1 MESNYIED
9 KKFEKINF
17 IEKPL
22 LIGTYENCVFNNCDF
37 SNADLSN
44 FSFSE
49 CEFSGCNISM
59 AKLTKTS
66 FNDIVFKDCKLL
78 GLYFEDCHSTPFIV
92 AFENCILNFSS
103 FYKQKLKKTVFRN
116 STIQEVDFTDA
127 DLHSSV
133 FDQCDLT
140 KTKFENTILE
150 KVDLR
155 TAFNYSINPEL
166 NKIKKAKFSIPGIIG
181 LLDKYDIEIEP

>member
-9 KKFEKINF
+9 KNFEKISF
-17 IEKPL
+17 TEKPL
-22 LIGTYENCVFNNCDF
+22 MPGAYENCVFNNCDF

-59 AKLTKTS
+59 AKLTKTT
-66 FNDIVFKDCKLL
+66 FNDVVFKACKLL
-78 GLYFEDCHSTPFIV
+78 GLHFEDCHTTPFIV
-92 AFENCILNFSS
+92 SFEHCILNFSS
-103 FYKQKLKKTVFRN
+103 FYKQKLKKTVFRDT
-116 STIQEVDFTDA
+116 TIQEADFTDA
-127 DLHSSV
+127 DLHSAV
-133 FDQCDLT
+133 FDQCDLL
-140 KTKFENTILE
+140 KSKFENTILE
-150 KVDLR
+150 KADLR

-166 NKIKKAKFSIPGIIG
+166 NKIKKAKFSMPGVIG

>member
-66 FNDIVFKDCKLL
+66 FNDIVFKGCKLL
-78 GLYFEDCHSTPFIV
+78 GLHFEDCQTTPFIV

-150 KVDLR
+150 KADLR

-181 LLDKYDIEIEP
+181 LLDKYDIEVEP